1 MNRTSSITAVL
12 MVFLTAASSLQ
23 VTSYGQQK
31 SESSRKA
38 STSPVSDTIDWDRIY
53 EEALESNAGIRRKV
67 EQGETSKVEVIE
79 WLKLVRDKAGKE
91 DHGGSGHN
99 FPATAYEYAKLI
111 EPQLGVPPRVD
122 LNKAVEIPLFVN
134 GKRAYGNLGTAC
146 DNRTYLG
153 KATVSGS
160 TLQRHVGRTA
170 EGESMPDVI
179 WISFGRN
186 STVDFEKIDG
196 SVQMIGYN
204 KKTGATAFFES
215 NGSNLRPW
223 ISLDEKT
230 WRMRGV
236 MPWIDDPDEFNRAFV
251 TPGRV
256 QCVEC
261 HQADPFITNDFIN
274 AAKLPGTDESVVP
287 ALDKDSPYYVIGGE
301 NWDMRTVHLE
311 GNACFECHRVG
322 MSTMSLF
329 MRNDW
334 DPNQHMPPDDPGS
347 LEEDLDE
354 LIAAWKSG
362 PENTPGA
369 EWIIPP
375 AGSAP
380 RRIVGGDYPHKA
392 GFNKPDRKALGRRN
406 QKPRMIAEP
415 EWTQSYK
422 AGSPDT
428 AWVYKTS
435 IENALRKD
443 APRPVRLTPEQSKAQ
458 LAALRQPYL
467 FEYRDKPAF
476 TIQIPGEFARGNA
489 TGGNVFH
496 AKKAFNTLSISI
508 SQAEDPEQAARRYV
522 EALKQAGNGTAEMVK
537 QSETKLPDGTPA
549 VEFVAT
555 WVTKQN
561 AKQTTQALT
570 ACKDGH
576 AVTVAT
582 HTWEVSPPSKR
593 FFFTLKFEDQQSLSS
608 KEDN

>member
-1 MNRTSSITAVL
+1 
-12 MVFLTAASSLQ
+12 MVFLTVASCLQ

-31 SESSRKA
+31 SEPSRKS

-53 EEALESNAGIRRKV
+53 EEALESNADIRRKI
-67 EQGETSKVEVIE
+67 EQGQATKAEVVE
-79 WLKLVRDKAGKE
+79 WLKLVGKGAEKRGRD
-91 DHGGSGHN
+91 DSGHD
-99 FPATAYEYAKLI
+99 FPETAYEYAKLI

-122 LNKAVEIPLFVN
+122 LSRAVEIPLFVN

-287 ALDKDSPYYVIGGE
+287 ALDKESPYYVIGGE

-508 SQAEDPEQAARRYV
+508 SQAEDSEQAARRYV

-593 FFFTLKFEDQQSLSS
+593 FFFTLKFEDQQSLP
-608 KEDN
+608 